1 MLLTLTSRR
10 AKRRAKT
17 TAKAAAA
24 PDRSIAVIVFMM
36 ALVFIPVLGMH
47 VAVSALHPESA
58 AATGAALQEGIS
70 ALASMV
76 PRSPG

>member
-10 AKRRAKT
+10 APRRAK
-17 TAKAAAA
+17 ADAA
-24 PDRSIAVIVFMM
+24 PDRSIAVIAFMM

-47 VAVSALHPESA
+47 VAVSALHPETASA
-58 AATGAALQEGIS
+58 AGSALQEGIS

-76 PRSPG
+76 LRSPG